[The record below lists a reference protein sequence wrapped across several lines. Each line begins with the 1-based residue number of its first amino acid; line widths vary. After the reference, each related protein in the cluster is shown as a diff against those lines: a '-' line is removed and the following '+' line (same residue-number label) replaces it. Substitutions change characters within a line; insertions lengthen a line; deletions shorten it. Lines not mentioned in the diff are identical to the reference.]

1 MAERTEA
8 PGMVGLGFIPRVGQ
22 GAGVPVCPVTLG
34 QDWCESFPTFFLFF
48 SLYATVMYFH
58 IFCFLYL
65 EQTAAVLYGAVLKK
79 SCVNWER
86 ETFALCLHS
95 VV

>member
-22 GAGVPVCPVTLG
+22 EAGVPVCPVTLG

-48 SLYATVMYFH
+48 PSMQQSCAF
-58 IFCFLYL
+58 ISFAFC
-65 EQTAAVLYGAVLKK
+65 T
-79 SCVNWER
+79 
-86 ETFALCLHS
+86 
-95 VV
+95 